1 MKEKKIK
8 QQKSKNKKFSK
19 EKKSKGKENLK
30 MRLHKNNQRTTNGK
44 M

>member
-30 MRLHKNNQRTTNGK
+30 MRLHKNNQGTTNGK